1 MIAQNEAEF
10 QKAGIT
16 AWHEAGYKG
25 QGIRVAVLDTPVYI
39 ADYMAATGKYHDPLN
54 QHKDSNGNIDGG
66 HCASVAKV
74 IHEVAPEA
82 EIYMMGHLSGFEY
95 VKEHP
100 DEFDLVNISMSFAA
114 NKRDDIGLPVT
125 YAAGNN
131 GNLEAWDEGSKKDTP
146 WIVVGAWEEAGDC
159 RAAYSN
165 GGENLTCVGY
175 SNIYTPTKYPNY
187 YGQFN
192 GTSCSAPFVC
202 GQLALLMS
210 KVGKLSLAEC
220 KEFIAANCR
229 DVKEPGKDDAS
240 GYGLFVLPDPEEV
253 EALKIVLTLGS
264 KTAVVDG
271 VEHQL
276 DVAPFAENGR
286 TFVPIRFVAET
297 LGCKVDYDNATKTV
311 TIEK

>member
-1 MIAQNEAEF
+1 MIQQNEAEF

-16 AWHEAGYKG
+16 AWHEAGFKG
-25 QGIRVAVLDTPVYI
+25 QGIRIAVLDTAPLLTEDMVGI
-39 ADYMAATGKYHDPLN
+39 EQYHPMGE
-54 QHKDSNGNIDGG
+54 QSESAGG
-66 HCASVAKV
+66 HCASVSRV

-82 EIYMMGHLSGFEY
+82 DIYQFRHLSGFEY
-95 VKEHP
+95 VKEHIN
-100 DEFDLVNISMSFAA
+100 DFDLVNISMGWSSKDAI
-114 NKRDDIGLPVT
+114 DIGIPVCL
-125 YAAGNN
+125 AAGNH
-131 GNLEAWDEGSKKDTP
+131 GDLEAWDDSDNP
-146 WIVVGAWEEAGDC
+146 WIIVGAWRESDDS
-159 RAAYSN
+159 RVYYSG
-165 GGENLTCVGY
+165 GGENLTCMGY
-175 SNIYTPTKYPNY
+175 TNINIPTKNPGYTFV
-187 YGQFN
+187 FN

-202 GQLALLMS
+202 GMLALLMS

-220 KEFIAANCR
+220 KDFIANNCR

-286 TFVPIRFVAET
+286 TFVPIRFVAEA
-297 LGCKVDYDNATKTV
+297 LGCTVDYDNATKTV
-311 TIEK
+311 VIKK

>member
-25 QGIRVAVLDTPVYI
+25 KGIRIAVLDTAPLLTEDMVGI
-39 ADYMAATGKYHDPLN
+39 EQYHPMGE
-54 QHKDSNGNIDGG
+54 QSESAGG
-66 HCASVAKV
+66 HCASVSRV

-82 EIYMMGHLSGFEY
+82 DIYQFRHLSGFEY
-95 VKEHP
+95 VKEHIN
-100 DEFDLVNISMSFAA
+100 DFDLGNLSMGWHSEVS
-114 NKRDDIGLPVT
+114 DIGLPVCL
-125 YAAGNN
+125 AAGNS
-131 GNLEAWDEGSKKDTP
+131 GDLESWDDRDNP
-146 WIVVGAWEEAGDC
+146 WIIVGAWRESDDS
-159 RAAYSN
+159 RAYYSA
-165 GGENLTCVGY
+165 GGENLTCMGY
-175 SNIYTPTKYPNY
+175 SYIYIPTKTPGYTFP
-187 YGQFN
+187 FN
-192 GTSCSAPFVC
+192 GTSCAAPFVC

-220 KEFIAANCR
+220 KDFIANNCR

-240 GYGLFVLPDPEEV
+240 GYGLFVLPDPKEV
-253 EALKIVLTLGS
+253 EALKIVLTIGS
-264 KTAVVDG
+264 KTAFVDG

-297 LGCKVDYDNATKTV
+297 LGCTVDYDNATKTV
-311 TIEK
+311 VITK